1 MRHNAEVPNSGD
13 TVRRKLPSN
22 QALSCFEAAARHQSF
37 TRAAQELALT
47 QGAVSRQVAALEA
60 FVGVPLFKR
69 GQHGMVLTLAGQDYA
84 KQVQQR
90 LDALERD
97 TIDLMGRQGRGDAVK
112 LATVPT
118 FATRWLI
125 PRLPLL
131 AQEQPELLVHLE
143 TSTRPFMFAHTGFD
157 AALYA
162 GTSAQVQQWVGTRAD
177 LLVHEEVLPVC
188 SPSLLRKGPLTPQ
201 ALARLP
207 LLQQTTRTEAWRQW
221 FDAQGIDAPRAMAG
235 SRYELFSMVSV
246 AAAHGLGVA
255 LMPTLLIQAE
265 LAAGT
270 LVVACPRPLRG
281 QRAYY
286 LVQPAAVERPAVTL
300 LREWLLRQVRNDAA
314 SA

>member
-1 MRHNAEVPNSGD
+1 M
-13 TVRRKLPSN
+13 RRKLPST
-22 QALSCFEAAARHQSF
+22 QALMCFEAAARHQSF
-37 TRAAQELALT
+37 TRAAQELVLT
-47 QGAVSRQVAALEA
+47 QGAVSRQVAALEE
-60 FVGVPLFKR
+60 FVGVPLFRR
-69 GQHGMVLTLAGQDYA
+69 GQHGMVLTPAGQDYA
-84 KQVQQR
+84 HQVKQR

-97 TIDLMGRQGRGDAVK
+97 TMDVMGRQGQGDAVS

-131 AQEQPELLVHLE
+131 AREQPGLVVHLE
-143 TSTRPFMFAHTGFD
+143 TRTRPFMFNDTGFD
-157 AALYA
+157 AALIA
-162 GTSAQVQQWVGTRAD
+162 GTASQIEQWAGTRAE
-177 LLVHEEVLPVC
+177 LLIHEDVLPVC
-188 SPSLLRKGPLTPQ
+188 SPSLLPDGAVEPD

-207 LLQQTTRTEAWRQW
+207 LLQQSTRPTAWPQW
-221 FDAQGIDAPRAMAG
+221 FDAQGVDAPRAMAG

-255 LMPTLLIQAE
+255 LMPSLLIQAE

-270 LVVACPRPLRG
+270 LVVACDRPLRG

-286 LVQPAAVERPAVTL
+286 LVQPATVERPAVAL
-300 LREWLLRQVRNDAA
+300 LRDWLLRQIHT

>member
-1 MRHNAEVPNSGD
+1 M
-13 TVRRKLPSN
+13 RRKLPSN

-47 QGAVSRQVAALEA
+47 QGAVSRQVAALEE

-84 KQVQQR
+84 RQIQKC
-90 LDALERD
+90 LDTLERD
-97 TIDLMGRQGRGDAVK
+97 TVDLMGRQGRGDVVK

-143 TSTRPFMFAHTGFD
+143 TSTRPFIFANTGFD

-162 GTSAQVQQWVGTRAD
+162 GTPAQVQQWAGTRAD
-177 LLVHEEVLPVC
+177 FLLQEEVLPVC
-188 SPSLLRKGPLTPQ
+188 SPALLANGPLTPE
-201 ALARLP
+201 ALASMP
-207 LLQQTTRTEAWRQW
+207 LLQQTTRPEAWRQW
-221 FDAQGIDAPRAMAG
+221 FDAQHVDAPRAMAG

-255 LMPTLLIQAE
+255 LMPALLIQAE

-270 LVVACPRPLRG
+270 LVVACHRPLQG

-286 LVQPAAVERPAVTL
+286 LVQPEAQVRPAVAL
-300 LREWLLRQVRNDAA
+300 LRDWLLRQVQDRAPVV
-314 SA
+314 